1 LSLEKCISTER
12 RDAAVD
18 RAPRS
23 SASERTTERRA
34 VSFRRTIMMRAESLG
49 PETKRLT
56 VGSTIVS
63 TVRDDQFSV
72 VRRAYDVADDF
83 LDGNFDFAELGSGG
97 GKGGDVMART
107 KDGKWFVKTLNAGD
121 GKSLLDDEAFL
132 KEYVGR
138 VTSGQSL
145 LTKIVAVFEHEG
157 GGGETGKTTTKK
169 KKQRYIV
176 MNNCFNPRVEKWSR
190 VYDLKGTADDKTLV
204 KDGKSVFQ
212 QHKRFYRVDLLV
224 RECFGCL
231 RDVPVLRQRYVLGK
245 REAFDCPIYLTEAQR
260 EEILTQLKND
270 VKLFERHGL
279 MDYSLLV
286 GIQRV
291 APGTVI
297 EAIEMRDEDVFNKPY
312 VVQYGGE
319 TLIMYFGVID
329 FLQRWTGGKKVA
341 HVIKKIF
348 APRPIS
354 TVNPNAYARQFK
366 EFFDYKM
373 KGVGFEAR
381 LEDDRTARRIPSN
394 RFGSRNDSPAR
405 SSPTVI
411 ERLYSAAGV
420 LASED

>member
-1 LSLEKCISTER
+1 M
-12 RDAAVD
+12 V
-18 RAPRS
+18 
-23 SASERTTERRA
+23 
-34 VSFRRTIMMRAESLG
+34 RAESLG
-49 PETKRLT
+49 PETKQLT

-72 VRRAYDVADDF
+72 VRRAYGVADDF
-83 LDGNFDFAELGSGG
+83 LDGNFDFAKLGSGG

-107 KDGKWFVKTLNAGD
+107 NDGKWFVKTLNAGD
-121 GKSLLDDEAFL
+121 GKSLLDEDFL
-132 KEYVGR
+132 KDYVGR

-145 LTKIVAVFEHEG
+145 LTKIVAVFDHDDQ
-157 GGGETGKTTTKK
+157 GEKKTKK
-169 KKQRYIV
+169 KSRYIV

-291 APGTVI
+291 APGTVA
-297 EAIEMRDEDVFNKPY
+297 EAIKMRDEDVFNKPY

-373 KGVGFEAR
+373 KGVGFEAQ
-381 LEDDRTARRIPSN
+381 LEDDRTPRRIPSN
-394 RFGSRNDSPAR
+394 RFGSRNDSPGR